1 MSNPYY
7 IPKYYFNKANSNFN
21 KFNFNNTLH
30 QSPYQT
36 KKIVPKEEMIDL
48 TELND
53 SDEDNINNI
62 SNYNYNDIQN
72 KPTNE
77 RKQNIHHEEE
87 DESSSSESLESNHN
101 INNEMGKFINN
112 NFINN
117 NTDNNEIFEI
127 KLKQPNEKTKTVL
140 NLNNSIFRNNINI
153 NMNIFNNIYDIK
165 NNNNNNSGIYN
176 DYNSTININ
185 GKYNNN
191 ILLLKKQA
199 NGNLKKNENKITFDQ
214 SLARMKNN
222 FNKLFSSKNN
232 QMINED
238 NIFQKEKFR
247 NKFKDNN
254 NMKLIFEY
262 HDIIKELYENK
273 IETKIVAKIC
283 DINRIIDNYIIIIRK
298 LGEKRKIVVKDY
310 KNYIFVIGVEMMIN
324 KKDKQAKEFI
334 VKKKTETY
342 KGNYKINSQDDDC
355 YIIEI
360 NSLKRIKQTYV
371 NVSSVT
377 IALAMLIQKMQ
388 KDAVNK

>member
-1 MSNPYY
+1 MNNPYY
-7 IPKYYFNKANSNFN
+7 IPKYYFNKANTNFN
-21 KFNFNNTLH
+21 KFNFSNTLH
-30 QSPYQT
+30 QSPYQA
-36 KKIVPKEEMIDL
+36 KKNVPKEEMIDL

-53 SDEDNINNI
+53 SDEDNINKI

-77 RKQNIHHEEE
+77 RKQNICHEEE
-87 DESSSSESLESNHN
+87 DENSSSESLESNHN
-101 INNEMGKFINN
+101 INNENGKFINN
-112 NFINN
+112 NFISN
-117 NTDNNEIFEI
+117 NTDNNEIIEI
-127 KLKQPNEKTKTVL
+127 KLKQPSEKAKTVL

-165 NNNNNNSGIYN
+165 NNNNSSGIYN

-191 ILLLKKQA
+191 FLLLKKQV
-199 NGNLKKNENKITFDQ
+199 NGNLKKNEIKITFDQ

-222 FNKLFSSKNN
+222 FNKLFSAKNN

-238 NIFQKEKFR
+238 NIFEKEKFR
-247 NKFKDNN
+247 NNLKDNN

-273 IETKIVAKIC
+273 IETKIVEKTC
-283 DINRIIDNYIIIIRK
+283 DINRIIDNYMNIIRK

-310 KNYIFVIGVEMMIN
+310 KNFIFVVGAEMMIN
-324 KKDKQAKEFI
+324 KKDKQGKEFI

-342 KGNYKINSQDDDC
+342 KGNYKVHSQDDDC
-355 YIIEI
+355 YIVEI
-360 NSLKRIKQTYV
+360 NSSKRIKQTYV

-377 IALAMLIQKMQ
+377 IALAMLIQKLQ

>member
-1 MSNPYY
+1 MNNPYY
-7 IPKYYFNKANSNFN
+7 IPKYYFNKANTNFN
-21 KFNFNNTLH
+21 KFNFSNTLH
-30 QSPYQT
+30 QSPYQA
-36 KKIVPKEEMIDL
+36 KKNVPKEEMIDL

-62 SNYNYNDIQN
+62 SNLINDIQN

-77 RKQNIHHEEE
+77 RKQNICHEEE
-87 DESSSSESLESNHN
+87 DESSNSESLESNHN
-101 INNEMGKFINN
+101 FNNENGKFINN

-117 NTDNNEIFEI
+117 NTDNNEILEI
-127 KLKQPNEKTKTVL
+127 KLKQPSEKAKTVL

-165 NNNNNNSGIYN
+165 NNNNSSGIYN

-191 ILLLKKQA
+191 ILLLKKQV
-199 NGNLKKNENKITFDQ
+199 NGNLKKNEIKITFDQ

-222 FNKLFSSKNN
+222 FNKLFSAKNN

-238 NIFQKEKFR
+238 NIFEKEKFR
-247 NKFKDNN
+247 NNLKDNN

-273 IETKIVAKIC
+273 IETKIVEKTC
-283 DINRIIDNYIIIIRK
+283 DINRIIDNYMNIIRK

-310 KNYIFVIGVEMMIN
+310 KNFIFVVGAEMMIN
-324 KKDKQAKEFI
+324 KKDKQGKEFI

-342 KGNYKINSQDDDC
+342 KGNYKVNSQDDDC
-355 YIIEI
+355 YIVEI
-360 NSLKRIKQTYV
+360 NSSKRIKQTYV

-377 IALAMLIQKMQ
+377 IALAMLIQKLQ

>member
-1 MSNPYY
+1 MNNPYY
-7 IPKYYFNKANSNFN
+7 IPKYYFNKANTNFN
-21 KFNFNNTLH
+21 KFNFSNTLH
-30 QSPYQT
+30 QSPYQA
-36 KKIVPKEEMIDL
+36 KKNVPKEEMIDL

-53 SDEDNINNI
+53 SDEDNINNV

-77 RKQNIHHEEE
+77 RKQNILHEEE
-87 DESSSSESLESNHN
+87 DESSSSESLDSNHN
-101 INNEMGKFINN
+101 INNENGKFINN

-117 NTDNNEIFEI
+117 NKDNNEIFEI
-127 KLKQPNEKTKTVL
+127 KLKQPSEKAKTVL
-140 NLNNSIFRNNINI
+140 NLNNSIFSNNINI

-165 NNNNNNSGIYN
+165 NNNNSSGIYN

-191 ILLLKKQA
+191 ILLLKKQV
-199 NGNLKKNENKITFDQ
+199 NGNLKKNEIKITFDQ

-222 FNKLFSSKNN
+222 FNKLFSAKNN

-238 NIFQKEKFR
+238 NIFEKEKFR
-247 NKFKDNN
+247 NNLKDNN

-273 IETKIVAKIC
+273 IETKIVEKTC
-283 DINRIIDNYIIIIRK
+283 DINRIIDNYMNIIRR

-310 KNYIFVIGVEMMIN
+310 KNFIFVVGAEMMIN
-324 KKDKQAKEFI
+324 KKDKQGKEFI

-342 KGNYKINSQDDDC
+342 KGNYKVNSQDDDC
-355 YIIEI
+355 YIVEI
-360 NSLKRIKQTYV
+360 NSSKRIKQTYV

-377 IALAMLIQKMQ
+377 IALAMLIQKLQ

>member
-1 MSNPYY
+1 MNNPYY
-7 IPKYYFNKANSNFN
+7 IPKYYFNKANTNFN
-21 KFNFNNTLH
+21 KFNFSNTLH
-30 QSPYQT
+30 QSPYQA
-36 KKIVPKEEMIDL
+36 KKNIPKEEMIDL

-62 SNYNYNDIQN
+62 SDYNYNDIQN

-77 RKQNIHHEEE
+77 RKQNILHEEE
-87 DESSSSESLESNHN
+87 VESSSSESLESNHN
-101 INNEMGKFINN
+101 INNENGKSINN

-117 NTDNNEIFEI
+117 NKDNNEIFEI
-127 KLKQPNEKTKTVL
+127 KLKQPSEKAKTVL

-165 NNNNNNSGIYN
+165 NNNNSSGIYN

-191 ILLLKKQA
+191 ILLLKKQV
-199 NGNLKKNENKITFDQ
+199 NGNLKKNEIKITFDQ

-222 FNKLFSSKNN
+222 FNKLFSAKNN

-238 NIFQKEKFR
+238 NIFEKEKFR
-247 NKFKDNN
+247 NNLKDNN

-273 IETKIVAKIC
+273 IETKIVEKTC
-283 DINRIIDNYIIIIRK
+283 DINRIIDNYMNIIRK

-310 KNYIFVIGVEMMIN
+310 KNFIFVVGAEMMIN
-324 KKDKQAKEFI
+324 KKDKQGKEFI

-342 KGNYKINSQDDDC
+342 KGNYKVNSQDDDC
-355 YIIEI
+355 YIVEI
-360 NSLKRIKQTYV
+360 NSSKRIKQTYV

-377 IALAMLIQKMQ
+377 IALAMLIQKLQ

>member
-1 MSNPYY
+1 MNNPYY
-7 IPKYYFNKANSNFN
+7 IPKYYFNKANTNFN
-21 KFNFNNTLH
+21 KFNFSNTLH
-30 QSPYQT
+30 QSPYQA
-36 KKIVPKEEMIDL
+36 KKNVPKEEMIDL

-53 SDEDNINNI
+53 SDEDNINKI

-77 RKQNIHHEEE
+77 RKQNICHEEE
-87 DESSSSESLESNHN
+87 DENSSSESLESNHN
-101 INNEMGKFINN
+101 INNENGKFINN
-112 NFINN
+112 NFISN

-127 KLKQPNEKTKTVL
+127 KLKQPSEKAKTVL

-165 NNNNNNSGIYN
+165 NNNNSSGIYN

-191 ILLLKKQA
+191 FLLLKKQV
-199 NGNLKKNENKITFDQ
+199 NGNLKKNEIKITFDQ

-222 FNKLFSSKNN
+222 FNKLFSAKNN

-238 NIFQKEKFR
+238 NIFEKEKFR
-247 NKFKDNN
+247 NNLKDNN

-262 HDIIKELYENK
+262 HDIIKELYKNK
-273 IETKIVAKIC
+273 IETKIVEKTC
-283 DINRIIDNYIIIIRK
+283 DINRIIDNYMNIIRK

-310 KNYIFVIGVEMMIN
+310 KNFIFVVGAEMMIN
-324 KKDKQAKEFI
+324 KKDKQGKEFI

-342 KGNYKINSQDDDC
+342 KGNYKVHSQDDDC
-355 YIIEI
+355 YIVEI
-360 NSLKRIKQTYV
+360 NSSKRIKQTYV

-377 IALAMLIQKMQ
+377 IALAMLIQKLQ

>member
-1 MSNPYY
+1 MNTPYY
-7 IPKYYFNKANSNFN
+7 IPKYFFNKANPNFN
-21 KFNFNNTLH
+21 KLNFNNTLH
-30 QSPYQT
+30 QSPYQA
-36 KKIVPKEEMIDL
+36 KKIVPKVEMIDL
-48 TELND
+48 TELDD

-62 SNYNYNDIQN
+62 TEYNYNDIQN
-72 KPTNE
+72 KQTNE
-77 RKQNIHHEEE
+77 RKQNILHEEE
-87 DESSSSESLESNHN
+87 DESSSESLESNHN
-101 INNEMGKFINN
+101 FNSKMDKSKNN

-117 NTDNNEIFEI
+117 NINNNEIFEL

-165 NNNNNNSGIYN
+165 DNNINSGIYN
-176 DYNSTININ
+176 DYNSTNNKN
-185 GKYNNN
+185 GTFNNNN
-191 ILLLKKQA
+191 ILLLKKQV
-199 NGNLKKNENKITFDQ
+199 NGNLKKNEIKITFDQ
-214 SLARMKNN
+214 SLTRMKNN
-222 FNKLFSSKNN
+222 FNKLFSGKNN

-247 NKFKDNN
+247 NNLKDNN
-254 NMKLIFEY
+254 SMKLIFEY

-273 IETKIVAKIC
+273 IETKIVEKIC
-283 DINRIIDNYIIIIRK
+283 DINRIIDNYMNIIRK

-342 KGNYKINSQDDDC
+342 KGNYKIITQEDDC

-371 NVSSVT
+371 NVNSIT

>member
-1 MSNPYY
+1 MNNPYY
-7 IPKYYFNKANSNFN
+7 IPKYYFNKANTNFN
-21 KFNFNNTLH
+21 KFNFSNTLH
-30 QSPYQT
+30 QSPYQA
-36 KKIVPKEEMIDL
+36 KKNVPKEEMIDL

-53 SDEDNINNI
+53 SDEDNINKI

-77 RKQNIHHEEE
+77 RKQNICHEEE
-87 DESSSSESLESNHN
+87 DENSSSESLESNHN
-101 INNEMGKFINN
+101 INNENGKFINN
-112 NFINN
+112 NFISN

-127 KLKQPNEKTKTVL
+127 KLKQPSEKAKTVL

-165 NNNNNNSGIYN
+165 NNNNSSGIYN

-191 ILLLKKQA
+191 FLLLKKQV
-199 NGNLKKNENKITFDQ
+199 NGNLKKNEIKITFDQ

-222 FNKLFSSKNN
+222 FNKLFSAKNN

-238 NIFQKEKFR
+238 NIFEKEKFR
-247 NKFKDNN
+247 NNLKDNN

-273 IETKIVAKIC
+273 IETKIVEKTC
-283 DINRIIDNYIIIIRK
+283 DINRIIDNYMNIIRK

-310 KNYIFVIGVEMMIN
+310 KNFIFVVGAEMMIN
-324 KKDKQAKEFI
+324 KKDKQGKEFI

-342 KGNYKINSQDDDC
+342 KGNYKVHSQDDDC
-355 YIIEI
+355 YIVEI
-360 NSLKRIKQTYV
+360 NSSKRIKQTYV

-377 IALAMLIQKMQ
+377 IALAMLIQKLQ

>member
-1 MSNPYY
+1 MNNPYY
-7 IPKYYFNKANSNFN
+7 IPKYYFNKANPSFN
-21 KFNFNNTLH
+21 KFNFNNTFH

-36 KKIVPKEEMIDL
+36 KKNVPKVEMIDL

-62 SNYNYNDIQN
+62 SGYNYNDIQN
-72 KPTNE
+72 KPENE
-77 RKQNIHHEEE
+77 KKKNIHHEEE
-87 DESSSSESLESNHN
+87 YESSSSESLESSHN
-101 INNEMGKFINN
+101 INNEMDKIISN

-117 NTDNNEIFEI
+117 NSSNNEIFEL

-165 NNNNNNSGIYN
+165 DNNINSGIYN
-176 DYNSTININ
+176 DYNSTNNKN
-185 GKYNNN
+185 GTFNNN
-191 ILLLKKQA
+191 ILLLKKQV
-199 NGNLKKNENKITFDQ
+199 NENLKKNEIKITFDQ
-214 SLARMKNN
+214 SLTRMKNN
-222 FNKLFSSKNN
+222 FNKLFSGKSN
-232 QMINED
+232 QKINED

-247 NKFKDNN
+247 KNLKDNN
-254 NMKLIFEY
+254 SMKLIFEY

-273 IETKIVAKIC
+273 IETKIVEKIC
-283 DINRIIDNYIIIIRK
+283 DINRIIDNYMIIIRK

-342 KGNYKINSQDDDC
+342 KGNYKINSQEDDC

-371 NVSSVT
+371 NVSSIT

>member
-7 IPKYYFNKANSNFN
+7 IPKYFFNKANSNFN
-21 KFNFNNTLH
+21 KFNFNNTFH
-30 QSPYQT
+30 QSPYQA
-36 KKIVPKEEMIDL
+36 KKFVPKVEMIDL

-53 SDEDNINNI
+53 SDEENSNTI
-62 SNYNYNDIQN
+62 SEYNYNDIQN

-77 RKQNIHHEEE
+77 RKKSISQEEE
-87 DESSSSESLESNHN
+87 YESSISESLESNHN
-101 INNEMGKFINN
+101 INNEMDKFINN
-112 NFINN
+112 NFLNN
-117 NTDNNEIFEI
+117 NNNNKEIYDL
-127 KLKQPNEKTKTVL
+127 KLRQPNEKGKTVL

-165 NNNNNNSGIYN
+165 NSNNSSGIYN
-176 DYNSTININ
+176 DYNSIIDNN

-191 ILLLKKQA
+191 LLLLQKKV
-199 NGNLKKNENKITFDQ
+199 NENLKKNEIKITFDE
-214 SLARMKNN
+214 SLTRMKNS
-222 FNKLFSSKNN
+222 FHKLFSRKSN

-238 NIFQKEKFR
+238 NIFEKEKFR
-247 NKFKDNN
+247 NNLKDNN

-273 IETKIVAKIC
+273 IETKIVEKIC
-283 DINRIIDNYIIIIRK
+283 DINRIIDNYMNIIRK

-310 KNYIFVIGVEMMIN
+310 RNYIFVIGVEMMIN

-342 KGNYKINSQDDDC
+342 KGNYKVNSQEDEC

-360 NSLKRIKQTYV
+360 NSRKRIKQTFV

-377 IALAMLIQKMQ
+377 IALAMLIQSMQ
-388 KDAVNK
+388 KDAVSK